1 MKGRVQGC
9 MGIYSK
15 QAKHSHMGQLNEKL
29 ACNAIY
35 KSPENLE

>member
-1 MKGRVQGC
+1 MEIKFYR
-9 MGIYSK
+9 K
-15 QAKHSHMGQLNEKL
+15 QAKHSYMGQLNEKL

>member
-1 MKGRVQGC
+1 ME
-9 MGIYSK
+9 IYSK
-15 QAKHSHMGQLNEKL
+15 QAKNSHMGQLNEKL